1 MGIWKVGVSLRIQVD
16 LVEEMIEFAKKEKR
30 SFGNLGAVLLDWSF
44 ELLKAAGSTSELF
57 GRRNVKRLNNINR
70 DRRKRGAGGLR
81 WVNGKHK

>member
-1 MGIWKVGVSLRIQVD
+1 MGVWKTGIALRVRGD
-16 LVEEMIEFAKKEKR
+16 LKVEMEEFARNEKC

-44 ELLKAAGSTSELF
+44 ELLKVAGSTSELF
-57 GRRNVKRLNNINR
+57 GRRSVRRLNHINR

>member
-1 MGIWKVGVSLRIQVD
+1 MGEWKTGISLRVRGD
-16 LVEEMIEFAKKEKR
+16 LKAEMEEFAKNEKR

-57 GRRNVKRLNNINR
+57 GRRSHKNLNNINR

>member
-1 MGIWKVGVSLRIQVD
+1 MGVWKTGCALRIRGD
-16 LVEEMIEFAKKEKR
+16 LKAEMEEFAKSEKR

-57 GRRNVKRLNNINR
+57 GRRSVKRLNNINR

>member
-1 MGIWKVGVSLRIQVD
+1 MRTWKTGCALRIRVD
-16 LVEEMIEFAKKEKR
+16 LKAEMEEFARREGR

-57 GRRNVKRLNNINR
+57 GRRGVKRLNNINR
-70 DRRKRGAGGLR
+70 DRRKQGAGGLR

>member
-1 MGIWKVGVSLRIQVD
+1 MGAWKTSCALRIRVD
-16 LVEEMIEFAKKEKR
+16 LKAEMEEFARSEGR

-44 ELLKAAGSTSELF
+44 ELLRAAGSTSALL
-57 GRRNVKRLNNINR
+57 GSRSVKRLNKVNR